1 MIGSPTAPTSPENPG
16 FRIER
21 SRSPKRNSKD
31 SGLSGTTC
39 ALTAL
44 TDSTKWNAS
53 TFSFK
58 SFAELSKEAEL
69 EIDELLPE
77 MSAFKLDAVC
87 EEELEAFDGF
97 EVRSPSPL
105 DPELVFDIERVYISV
120 SGFPK
125 GSRQDCQIED
135 LTGKV
140 IKLFEHPSAMGG
152 CSDIWKGRLR
162 PEGGGQIF
170 VSQ

>member
-105 DPELVFDIERVYISV
+105 DPELVFDIERV
-120 SGFPK
+120 
-125 GSRQDCQIED
+125 CQIED
-135 LTGKV
+135 LSGMF